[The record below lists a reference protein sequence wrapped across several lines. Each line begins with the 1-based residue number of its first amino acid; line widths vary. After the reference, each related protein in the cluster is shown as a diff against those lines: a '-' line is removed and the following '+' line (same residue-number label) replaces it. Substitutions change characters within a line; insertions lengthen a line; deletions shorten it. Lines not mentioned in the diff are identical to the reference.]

1 MLNSGHLNISYYLD
15 KKMKNYSEEKLN
27 QALEVLRNQNG
38 KGMRAVSRDFGIPKS
53 TLSDHYHMISKS
65 NKVGPGTALTVE
77 EESLLVD
84 AICTISSVGV
94 GISYYHLCKI
104 IVEYQKVKKLPIFKN
119 GNPSKK
125 WYKAFLKRWD
135 EKISERKSQN
145 LPRNR
150 AECLTEECIN
160 NFYELVKN
168 KSCYICFQ
176 IYKNDLKYQQYWISC
191 EECDNWVCRF
201 CLPNGFNP
209 HDEFYCTK
217 CS

>member
-1 MLNSGHLNISYYLD
+1 
-15 KKMKNYSEEKLN
+15 
-27 QALEVLRNQNG
+27 
-38 KGMRAVSRDFGIPKS
+38 
-53 TLSDHYHMISKS
+53 
-65 NKVGPGTALTVE
+65 
-77 EESLLVD
+77 
-84 AICTISSVGV
+84 V

-135 EKISERKSQN
+135 KKISERKSQN

-168 KSCYICFQ
+168 KYESIESTGAIIKPENVYYVDESGFNCDTGPMKVICKKGSKNPSVITGNKEKTMYTVSFSCNAKGDYLPPYILFKAQHCYTSWCAKGPENAGYNVSNSGWMEDQQF
-176 IYKNDLKYQQYWISC
+176 YDWLNDMFLKYT
-191 EECDNWVCRF
+191 N
-201 CLPNGFNP
+201 NKG
-209 HDEFYCTK
+209 K
-217 CS
+217 